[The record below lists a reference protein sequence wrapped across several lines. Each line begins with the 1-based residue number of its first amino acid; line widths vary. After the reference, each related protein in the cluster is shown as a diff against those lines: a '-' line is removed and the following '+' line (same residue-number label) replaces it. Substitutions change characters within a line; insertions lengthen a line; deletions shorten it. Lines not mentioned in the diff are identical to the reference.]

1 MIDNEPDSSIHKI
14 PIYETKNDNYEEEIV
29 INDQLRNN
37 FFILLCAE
45 YIISC
50 CDGGIIPQ
58 QNKNIQKDF
67 NDDGDSRVGLFC
79 SIDFIGRILGAI
91 AMSFLINKI
100 DRKIY
105 FSGCCFFK
113 GFTLIVP
120 LFTINYNINL
130 ISRFFSGIPQ
140 TLLTSYGTIW
150 TDQFGKRKNRSM
162 MLPIL
167 NFSTL
172 LGVIVG
178 YGIAIIC
185 DFFLQ
190 NSKFLAWRLS
200 FFIEGFTLGVL
211 GAIFLLYPKIYFSST
226 FYLNKDDDYKGKEN
240 LKHINDKVEQDNSFW
255 KQLPEILCTKL
266 FIFMSISN
274 TVAFFGARV
283 IQFYA
288 DKYMEVVLKIKQNI
302 KYFLFI
308 FLCLTGPSFGNII
321 SGIICTKIGG
331 YASKNGMKFILLLNI
346 IACFSSI
353 FITATLNPVL
363 SIGACWIYL
372 FCYSSAIP
380 LQGGIIISSL
390 PKRLKGNGFSLNMFF
405 LNGIGSFP
413 SSYIFSLIVDYIKE
427 HYPQKKEMR
436 YRTAMTITMLYNYF
450 GLVLAI
456 IAGIYRFRIKGD
468 LDNFENEEKKIVK
481 KKERIELSNI
491 N

>member
-1 MIDNEPDSSIHKI
+1 
-14 PIYETKNDNYEEEIV
+14 
-29 INDQLRNN
+29 
-37 FFILLCAE
+37 
-45 YIISC
+45 
-50 CDGGIIPQ
+50 
-58 QNKNIQKDF
+58 
-67 NDDGDSRVGLFC
+67 
-79 SIDFIGRILGAI
+79 
-91 AMSFLINKI
+91 MSLLINKI
-100 DRKIY
+100 DRKMY
-105 FSGCCFFK
+105 FSSCCFFK

-120 LFTINYNINL
+120 LFTRNYYINL
-130 ISRFFSGIPQ
+130 ISRFLSGIPQ

-150 TDQFGKRKNRSM
+150 TDQFGKRKSRSM

-172 LGVIVG
+172 IGVIVG
-178 YGIAIIC
+178 YGLAIVC

-190 NSKFLAWRLS
+190 NPKILAWRLS
-200 FFIEGFTLGVL
+200 FFIEGLTLGVL

-226 FYLNKDDDYKGKEN
+226 FYLNKDDDYKGKAN
-240 LKHINDKVEQDNSFW
+240 LGYINDKNNQGNSFW

-274 TVAFFGARV
+274 TVAFFGSRV

-288 DKYMEVVLKIKQNI
+288 DKYMEVVLKINKNL

-308 FLCLTGPSFGNII
+308 ILCLTGPSVGNII
-321 SGIICTKIGG
+321 SGLICTKIGG

-346 IACFSSI
+346 IACLSSI

-363 SIGACWIYL
+363 SIGACWFYL
-372 FCYSSAIP
+372 FCYSSAVP

-413 SSYIFSLIVDYIKE
+413 SSYVYSLIVDYIKE
-427 HYPQKKEMR
+427 HYPEKKEMR
-436 YRTAMTITMLYNYF
+436 YRTAMNVTMLYNYF

-468 LDNFENEEKKIVK
+468 LDNFEIEEKIKGK
-481 KKERIELSNI
+481 NKRIELANI